1 MGFSVLGR
9 FVVLGQSKSE
19 ASSATEHG
27 SGVPCVSDV
36 QPPFGRGM
44 MMLVVV
50 VLVVVAVVVVVV
62 MCICIYM
69 CRGRGR
75 NMRTIQRHH
84 RSASCDDAMVG

>member
-19 ASSATEHG
+19 AFSATEHG

-44 MMLVVV
+44 MMMLVVV
-50 VLVVVAVVVVVV
+50 VVVVVV
-62 MCICIYM
+62 MSICMYM

-75 NMRTIQRHH
+75 NMRAIQRHH